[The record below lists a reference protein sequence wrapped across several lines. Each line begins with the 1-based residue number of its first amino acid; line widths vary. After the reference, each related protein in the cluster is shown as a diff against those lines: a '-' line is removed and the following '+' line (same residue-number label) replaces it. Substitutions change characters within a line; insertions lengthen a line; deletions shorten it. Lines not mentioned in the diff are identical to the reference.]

1 MYIEQ
6 AITIIEANLNKTLS
20 AVESL
25 TSQVSSLTD
34 KINALKAAAKNTAK
48 GVCELYTVEEAA
60 AYLNL
65 KNSTVRRMC
74 SLGVLP
80 YTKRGKRNY
89 FTKEDLDTYQEGV
102 TLTKMSNEQIQVE
115 ANKRIQF
122 R

>member
-25 TSQVSSLTD
+25 TSQVSSLSD

-65 KNSTVRRMC
+65 KNSTIRRMC

-80 YTKRGKRNY
+80 YTKKGKRNY

-115 ANKRIQF
+115 ASRRIQF

>member
-80 YTKRGKRNY
+80 YTKKGKRNY

-102 TLTKMSNEQIQVE
+102 TLTKMSSEQIQVE

>member
-65 KNSTVRRMC
+65 KNSTIRRMC
-74 SLGVLP
+74 SSGVLP
-80 YTKRGKRNY
+80 YAKKGKRNY
-89 FTKEDLDTYQEGV
+89 FKKEDLDAYQEGV
-102 TLTKMSNEQIQVE
+102 TLTKMSNEQIEVE

>member
-65 KNSTVRRMC
+65 KNSTIRRMC

-89 FTKEDLDTYQEGV
+89 FTKEDLDTYQEGI

>member
-34 KINALKAAAKNTAK
+34 KINALKGAAKNTAK

-74 SLGVLP
+74 SLGVLS

-102 TLTKMSNEQIQVE
+102 SLQKLSKEQIEVE

>member
-80 YTKRGKRNY
+80 YTKKGKRNY
-89 FTKEDLDTYQEGV
+89 FTKEDLDSYQEGV

>member
-65 KNSTVRRMC
+65 KNSTIRRMC

-89 FTKEDLDTYQEGV
+89 FTKEDLDAYQEGV

>member
-34 KINALKAAAKNTAK
+34 KINALKASAKNTAK
-48 GVCELYTVEEAA
+48 GVCALYTVEEAA

-80 YTKRGKRNY
+80 YEKKGKRNY
-89 FTKEDLDTYQEGV
+89 FKKEDLDSYQESV
-102 TLTKMSNEQIQVE
+102 TLSKMSNEQIQVE
-115 ANKRIQF
+115 ANKRITF

>member
-34 KINALKAAAKNTAK
+34 KINALKASAKNTAK
-48 GVCELYTVEEAA
+48 GVCALYTVEEAA

-80 YTKRGKRNY
+80 YTKKGKRNY

-115 ANKRIQF
+115 ANKRITF

>member
-20 AVESL
+20 AVEEL
-25 TSQVSSLTD
+25 TLKVSTLTD
-34 KINALKAAAKNTAK
+34 KINNLKSNKNSSKA
-48 GVCELYTVEEAA
+48 VCELYTVEEAA

-80 YTKRGKRNY
+80 YTKKGKRNY
-89 FTKEDLDTYQEGV
+89 FTKEDLDAYQEGV

-115 ANKRIQF
+115 ANRRIQF

>member
-65 KNSTVRRMC
+65 KNSTIRRMC

-80 YTKRGKRNY
+80 YTKKGKRNY

>member
-20 AVESL
+20 AVECL

-34 KINALKAAAKNTAK
+34 KINALKAAAKNTPK

-80 YTKRGKRNY
+80 YTKKGKRNY
-89 FTKEDLDTYQEGV
+89 FKKEDLDTYQEGV

>member
-34 KINALKAAAKNTAK
+34 KINALKAVAKNTAK

-65 KNSTVRRMC
+65 KNSTIRRMC

-80 YTKRGKRNY
+80 YTKKGKRNY
-89 FTKEDLDTYQEGV
+89 FTKEDLDSYQEGV

>member
-80 YTKRGKRNY
+80 YTKKGKRNY

-115 ANKRIQF
+115 ANKQIQF

>member
-80 YTKRGKRNY
+80 YTKKGKRNY

>member
-80 YTKRGKRNY
+80 YTKKGKRNY
-89 FTKEDLDTYQEGV
+89 FTKEDLDTYQEGI

-115 ANKRIQF
+115 ANKRITF

>member
-89 FTKEDLDTYQEGV
+89 FTKEDLDTYQEGI

>member
-34 KINALKAAAKNTAK
+34 KINALKAAARNTAK

-80 YTKRGKRNY
+80 YTKKGKRNY

>member
-25 TSQVSSLTD
+25 TSQVSSLSD
-34 KINALKAAAKNTAK
+34 KINALKTAAKNTAK

-65 KNSTVRRMC
+65 KNSTIRRMC
-74 SLGVLP
+74 SSGVLP
-80 YTKRGKRNY
+80 YTKKGKRNY
-89 FTKEDLDTYQEGV
+89 FKKEDLDTYQEGV

-115 ANKRIQF
+115 ASKRITF

>member
-80 YTKRGKRNY
+80 YTKKGKRNY
-89 FTKEDLDTYQEGV
+89 FTKEDLDTYQEGI

>member
-34 KINALKAAAKNTAK
+34 KINTLKAAAKNTAK

-65 KNSTVRRMC
+65 KNSTIRRMC

-80 YTKRGKRNY
+80 YTKKGKRNY
-89 FTKEDLDTYQEGV
+89 FKKEDLDTYQEGV
-102 TLTKMSNEQIQVE
+102 TLTKMSSEQIQVE

>member
-48 GVCELYTVEEAA
+48 DVCELYTVEEAA

-65 KNSTVRRMC
+65 KNSTIRRMC

-80 YTKRGKRNY
+80 YTKKGKRNY
-89 FTKEDLDTYQEGV
+89 FTKEDLDTYQEGI

>member
-89 FTKEDLDTYQEGV
+89 FTKEDLDTYQDAISMQK
-102 TLTKMSNEQIQVE
+102 LSKEQIEVE
-115 ANKRIQF
+115 ANRRIQF

>member
-89 FTKEDLDTYQEGV
+89 FKKEDLDTYQDAISMQK
-102 TLTKMSNEQIQVE
+102 LSKEQIEVE
-115 ANKRIQF
+115 ANRRIQF

>member
-80 YTKRGKRNY
+80 YTKKGKRNY

-115 ANKRIQF
+115 ANKRITF

>member
-48 GVCELYTVEEAA
+48 GVCEFYTVEEAA

-80 YTKRGKRNY
+80 YTKKGKRNY

>member
-25 TSQVSSLTD
+25 TSQVSSLGD

-80 YTKRGKRNY
+80 YTKKGKRNY
-89 FTKEDLDTYQEGV
+89 FKKEDLDTYQEGV

>member
-74 SLGVLP
+74 SSGVLP
-80 YTKRGKRNY
+80 YAKKGKRNY
-89 FTKEDLDTYQEGV
+89 FTKEDLDTYQEGI

-115 ANKRIQF
+115 ANKRITF

>member
-65 KNSTVRRMC
+65 KNSTIRRMC

-80 YTKRGKRNY
+80 YTKKGKRNY
-89 FTKEDLDTYQEGV
+89 FKKEDLDTYQEGV
-102 TLTKMSNEQIQVE
+102 TLTKMSSEQIQVE

>member
-80 YTKRGKRNY
+80 YTKKGKRNY

-115 ANKRIQF
+115 ASRRIQF

>member
-65 KNSTVRRMC
+65 KNSTIRRMC

-80 YTKRGKRNY
+80 YTKKGKRNY

-102 TLTKMSNEQIQVE
+102 TLTKMSSEQIQVE

>member
-34 KINALKAAAKNTAK
+34 KINALKAAAKNTTK

-65 KNSTVRRMC
+65 KNSTIRRMC

-102 TLTKMSNEQIQVE
+102 SMQKLSKEQIEVE

>member
-25 TSQVSSLTD
+25 TSQVSSLSD

-74 SLGVLP
+74 SLGILP

-89 FTKEDLDTYQEGV
+89 FTKEDLDSYQDAISMQK
-102 TLTKMSNEQIQVE
+102 LSKEQIEVE

>member
-65 KNSTVRRMC
+65 KNSTIRRMC

-89 FTKEDLDTYQEGV
+89 FTKEDLDTYQDAISMQK
-102 TLTKMSNEQIQVE
+102 LSKEQIEVE
-115 ANKRIQF
+115 ANRRIQF